1 MSKSQSN
8 FSRSPLPNFIV
19 PNQKDWCSDCGKLTV
34 RCSCSE
40 VELDAREM
48 VNSSEDIQLQYLE

>member
-1 MSKSQSN
+1 MSQSKSN
-8 FSRSPLPNFIV
+8 LSRNPLPNFIV
-19 PNQKDWCSDCGKLTV
+19 PNHKDWCSDCGKLIV

-48 VNSSEDIQLQYLE
+48 VNSSEDIQSQYIE